1 VRHCEPPLL
10 LLGGETISE
19 IASGTNKNALAMT
32 EEGKNQMEIK
42 NKVAIV
48 TGSSSGIGEAV
59 AREFGREGA
68 KVVLAARRVD
78 KLQALAQEINSMGAE
93 TLVLQADLSKLE
105 DILSLVSQTIEKFGR
120 IDILVNNAGF
130 GRLDWLE
137 KLDPVK
143 DIQAQIDVNV
153 MGVIQTTRQ
162 VLPVMMKQR
171 AGSIINMCSM
181 AGLVATPTY
190 SIYAA
195 TKHAVHGFS
204 EALRREVKPWG
215 IDVSLIY
222 PGGVVTEFNQ
232 HAGINRKTKASTPKS
247 MLLTA
252 EQVAEAVVK
261 LVRRPRRMLVIP
273 WQWNATVFIN
283 KFIPGVVDYMTIN
296 RFTIPERE
304 DELNAK

>member
-1 VRHCEPPLL
+1 MN
-10 LLGGETISE
+10 I
-19 IASGTNKNALAMT
+19 K
-32 EEGKNQMEIK
+32 GK
-42 NKVAIV
+42 VVIV
-48 TGSSSGIGEAV
+48 TGASSGIGEAT

-78 KLQALAQEINSMGAE
+78 KLQTLAQEIDAMGTSAQAY
-93 TLVLQADLSKLE
+93 VIQADLSKLE
-105 DILSLVSQTIEKFGR
+105 DIQKLVADTIAIFGR
-120 IDILVNNAGF
+120 IDVLVNNAGF

-137 KLDPVK
+137 NLDPIK

-162 VLPVMMKQR
+162 VLPVMIAQR
-171 AGSIINMCSM
+171 SGSIINMCSM

-195 TKHAVHGFS
+195 SKHAVHGFS

-222 PGGVVTEFNQ
+222 PGGVVTEFSA
-232 HAGINRKTKASTPKS
+232 HAGIKRKTNATTPKF

-252 EQVAEAVVK
+252 EQVAKAVVK
-261 LVRRPRRMLVIP
+261 LVRHPRRMWIIP
-273 WQWNATVFIN
+273 WLWSVTVFMN
-283 KFIPGVVDYMTIN
+283 RFLPGLVDRTTIKN
-296 RFTIPERE
+296 FTIPERA
-304 DELNAK
+304 DELKKK

>member
-1 VRHCEPPLL
+1 
-10 LLGGETISE
+10 
-19 IASGTNKNALAMT
+19 
-32 EEGKNQMEIK
+32 MEIK
-42 NKVAIV
+42 GKVVIV
-48 TGSSSGIGEAV
+48 TGASSGIGEAT

-78 KLQALAQEINSMGAE
+78 KLQSLAMDINSMGNGAE
-93 TLVLQADLSKLE
+93 TFVVQADLSKLE
-105 DILSLVSQTIEKFGR
+105 DIQLLVAQTLEKFGR
-120 IDILVNNAGF
+120 IDVLVNNAGF

-137 KLDPVK
+137 NLDPIK

-162 VLPVMMKQR
+162 VLPVMINQR

-181 AGLVATPTY
+181 AGLIGTPTY
-190 SIYAA
+190 TIYAA
-195 TKHAVHGFS
+195 SKHAVHGFS

-232 HAGINRKTKASTPKS
+232 HAGIKRKTNASTPKF

-252 EQVAEAVVK
+252 EQVGSAVVK
-261 LVRRPRRMLVIP
+261 LVRHPRRMWIIP
-273 WQWNATVFIN
+273 WLWSVTAFMN
-283 KFIPGVVDYMTIN
+283 KFIPGFVDYTTIT

-304 DELNAK
+304 DELNVK